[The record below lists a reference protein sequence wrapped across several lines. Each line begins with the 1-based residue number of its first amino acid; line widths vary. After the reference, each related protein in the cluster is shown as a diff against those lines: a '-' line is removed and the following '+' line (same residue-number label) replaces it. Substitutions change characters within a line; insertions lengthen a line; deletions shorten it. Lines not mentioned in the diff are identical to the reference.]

1 MQSVFT
7 YLLESSLALVLVAIF
22 YKLVLEGLTF
32 FDLSRA
38 FLLGLIACA
47 AALPL
52 ISIDF
57 QWLAEDSVRRV
68 NNPLPW
74 LNGIE
79 NQNLILTEE
88 NNWSWYYVPLF
99 VYLAGFFFRLVKLG
113 LGIYKTLVLIAQ
125 SQKIETDSHTLVIN
139 PKFIPASF
147 FNYILLPTYQ
157 ENNADQQQILLHES
171 VHIQKGHSW
180 DVLFVQLLKSVFWF
194 NPAIYMLEK
203 QLREVHEFQADQAV
217 TSQYSPVAYS
227 RLLLRQLSQDCGLQF
242 MNNFNQFQTKKR
254 IIMMNK
260 SKSNGSLK
268 SRFLLGVPMIVL
280 MIGLFSCDMAISESE
295 LTGVWKGTEFKFEQ
309 TVGPD
314 LVAMVEGGRELHI
327 NSKLALNEDGTVQI
341 TSGQGMV
348 NGEGTWRFYVDGN
361 VLIMNTNGGEETTYE
376 VVKLTDTELI
386 TKHEVEFE
394 TPMGKLAGTITL
406 EYER

>member
-1 MQSVFT
+1 MMQGVFT

-22 YKLVLEGLTF
+22 YKLVLEDLTF

-38 FLLGLIACA
+38 FLLVLITCA
-47 AALPL
+47 AVLPL

-68 NNPLPW
+68 NNSLPW

-88 NNWSWYYVPLF
+88 NNLSWYYVPLL
-99 VYLAGFFFRLVKLG
+99 VYLAGLFFRLVKLG
-113 LGIYKTLVLIAQ
+113 FGIYRTLVLIAQ

-147 FNYILLPTYQ
+147 FNFILLPTYQ
-157 ENNADQQQILLHES
+157 ENNSDQQQILLHES

-227 RLLLRQLSQDCGLQF
+227 RLLLRQLRQDCGLQF

-280 MIGLFSCDMAISESE
+280 MIGLFSCDMAFSESE

-309 TVGPD
+309 TAGPD
-314 LVAMVEGGRELHI
+314 LVAMVEGGRDLHI
-327 NSKLALNEDGTVQI
+327 QSRLALNEDGTVQI
-341 TSGQGMV
+341 TSGQGEM
-348 NGEGTWRFYVDGN
+348 NGSGTW
-361 VLIMNTNGGEETTYE
+361 VLKENQIVVSMGGEDTYYE
-376 VVKLTDTELI
+376 ILSLTDTELI